1 MCDTSFTYFHILSK
15 HKFHIPE
22 SGPEEKFRCLIESSI
37 QNVCEERK
45 EEGEDGKRGEEER
58 GWSWR
63 WPLVKVEISGQGLAQ
78 VST

>member
-15 HKFHIPE
+15 HKLHIPE

-45 EEGEDGKRGEEER
+45 EEGEDGRRRER